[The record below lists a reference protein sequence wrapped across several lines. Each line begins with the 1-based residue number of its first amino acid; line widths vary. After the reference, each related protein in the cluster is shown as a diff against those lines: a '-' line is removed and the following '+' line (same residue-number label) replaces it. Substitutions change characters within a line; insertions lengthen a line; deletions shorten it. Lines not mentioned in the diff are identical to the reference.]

1 MNLFVKT
8 LGEGRPL
15 IILHGLFGS
24 GDNWITHA
32 REFANHFKVYLI
44 DQRNHGHS
52 PHSEEFSYKAMADDL
67 LEFAAKENLRDMCII
82 GHSMGGKTAMYFAL
96 ENAFLIDRVVIADM
110 GIKQYKPHHEEI
122 FKGLLAVD
130 VERCEGRKEAEERLL
145 PFIQETGTRQ
155 FLLKNLY
162 WKEAGKLAWRFNLP
176 VLFEKRDEIIRAIP
190 EGKCDTPMLF
200 LRGADSHYVTEND
213 FPAVLG
219 QFPRASLETIDNA
232 GHWLHADQPEEFR
245 HRVLE
250 YLL

>member
-52 PHSEEFSYKAMADDL
+52 PHSDEFSYKAMAEDL
-67 LEFAAKENLRDMCII
+67 LEFAASENLRDICII
-82 GHSMGGKTAMYFAL
+82 GHSMGGKTAMYFAQ

-110 GIKQYKPHHEEI
+110 GIKQYRPHHEEI
-122 FKGLLAVD
+122 FKGLFAVD
-130 VERCEGRKEAEERLL
+130 VEHCAGRKEAEERLM
-145 PFIQETGTRQ
+145 PFVQEFSTRQ

-176 VLFEKRDEIIRAIP
+176 VLFERREEVIQAIP
-190 EGKCDTPMLF
+190 DGKCDTPMLF
-200 LRGADSHYVTEND
+200 LRGGDSHYVVNED
-213 FPAVLG
+213 FPTILG
-219 QFPRASLETIDNA
+219 QFPHATLETIEKA

>member
-32 REFANHFKVYLI
+32 REFARYFKVYLI

-52 PHSEEFSYKAMADDL
+52 PHSDVFDYQAMSEDL
-67 LEFAAKENLRDMCII
+67 LEFAAAENLRDINII
-82 GHSMGGKTAMYFAL
+82 GHSMGGKTALHFAL
-96 ENAFLIDRVVIADM
+96 ENSFLLDRMVIADM
-110 GIKQYKPHHEEI
+110 GIREYKPHHEEI
-122 FKGLLAVD
+122 FKGLFAVD
-130 VERCEGRKEAEERLL
+130 VENCPGRKEAEERLL
-145 PFIQETGTRQ
+145 PFVPEAGTRQ

-162 WKEAGKLAWRFNLP
+162 WKEAGKLAWRFNLQ
-176 VLFEKRDEIIRAIP
+176 VLSEKRQEVIRAIP
-190 EGKCDTPMLF
+190 EGKCDTPALF
-200 LRGADSHYVTEND
+200 LRGLESHYVVDKD
-213 FPAVLG
+213 FPEILT
-219 QFPRASLETIDNA
+219 QFPRATMESIADA

-245 HRVLE
+245 RRVLE